1 MKLRI
6 AEVSY
11 DDGIDEYEVVAE
23 DNTRARDLLVL
34 HLQNTTSA
42 GGKVYASETRRRK
55 WREMRVSYANS
66 GRLI

>member
-34 HLQNTTSA
+34 HLQSDVRRWKSIRVRDTAQEMA
-42 GGKVYASETRRRK
+42 GAARVIRK
-55 WREMRVSYANS
+55 
-66 GRLI
+66 L